1 MLILT
6 SILALVWYALMREAM
21 KRSDRLKADRE
32 PGRILPRLSQTM
44 NLWRWFV
51 TPIDYR
57 D

>member
-6 SILALVWYALMREAM
+6 SILALLWYAAMREAL
-21 KRSDRLKADRE
+21 KRSDRLKINRE
-32 PGRILPRLSQTM
+32 PGRRLPRLSQTM
-44 NLWRWFV
+44 NSWRWSV

>member
-21 KRSDRLKADRE
+21 KRTDRLKSNRE
-32 PGRILPRLSQTM
+32 PGQRLQRLAQTL
-44 NLWRWFV
+44 NSWRWSV

>member
-6 SILALVWYALMREAM
+6 SILALVWFASMREAV
-21 KRSDRLKADRE
+21 KRADRLRASRE
-32 PGRILPRLSQTM
+32 PGRKLPLLSQTM
-44 NLWRWFV
+44 NFWRWFV